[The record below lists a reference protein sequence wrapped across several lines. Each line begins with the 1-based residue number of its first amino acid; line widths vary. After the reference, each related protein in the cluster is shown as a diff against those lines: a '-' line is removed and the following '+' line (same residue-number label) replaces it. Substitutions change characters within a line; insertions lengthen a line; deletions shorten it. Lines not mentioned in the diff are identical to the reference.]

1 MNILLTGATGY
12 LGRHLAGAFV
22 ASGFKVAVLTR
33 STSDLSCLANIL
45 PELALY
51 ELEQGGLATAF
62 QEIQFDAIVH
72 TATCYGRTDEP
83 PLAVF
88 AANTAWPLQL
98 LEAAAAAGVPLFIN
112 TDTSLDRF
120 INPYALA
127 KKQFCEWGHFFA
139 GQERIRF
146 VNVVLEHFYGPGD
159 LESKFV
165 TQIVR
170 RCLLNESELGLTAG
184 MQRRDFIYIDD
195 VVAAYLLLVK
205 DELSSGPGFQ
215 EYGLGSGM
223 AVPVRDLVIMVKS
236 LTGSDI
242 KLNFGAVPLRH
253 NEVMDSQADISGLR
267 SLGWQPQVSLA
278 DGLAQMIKEEKE
290 LMERTTI

>member
-22 ASGFKVAVLTR
+22 ATGHKVAVLTR
-33 STSDLSCLANIL
+33 CTSDLSSLANIL

-51 ELEQGGLATAF
+51 ELEQGGLANAF
-62 QEIQFDAIVH
+62 HDIKFDVIVH
-72 TATCYGRTDEP
+72 TATCYGRSDE
-83 PLAVF
+83 LVVEVF
-88 AANTAWPLQL
+88 TTNTAWPLQL
-98 LEAAAAAGVPLFIN
+98 LETAASAGVPLFIN

-120 INPYALA
+120 INSYALA
-127 KKQFCEWGHFFA
+127 KKQFREWGYLFA

-146 VNVVLEHFYGPGD
+146 VNVVLEHFYGSGD

-170 RCLLNESELGLTAG
+170 RCLRNEPEIGLTAG
-184 MQRRDFIYIDD
+184 TQRRDFIYIDD

-205 DELSSGPGFQ
+205 DELSRDPAFQ
-215 EYGLGSGM
+215 EYGLGSGVS
-223 AVPVRDLVIMVKS
+223 VPVRDLVIMVKS
-236 LTGSDI
+236 LAGSDI
-242 KLNFGAVPLRH
+242 NLNFGAVPLRH
-253 NEVMDSQADISGLR
+253 NEVMDSQANIIGLR
-267 SLGWQPQVSLA
+267 SLGWQPHVSLV
-278 DGLAQMIKEEKE
+278 DGLAQTIKKEKE